1 MNDFVSIFKKDIL
14 YIVDRML
21 DDLIINKSFNKLR
34 ISYDFVSKSRQGDIS
49 TNLLIILKNF
59 LLNKN
64 FDLNKYLHQEILNL
78 KYVNKVDIVKA
89 GFINVFFK
97 EEFLIEKLNCVLIQY
112 LILLS

>member
-49 TNLLIILKNF
+49 TNLL
-59 LLNKN
+59 
-64 FDLNKYLHQEILNL
+64 
-78 KYVNKVDIVKA
+78 
-89 GFINVFFK
+89 
-97 EEFLIEKLNCVLIQY
+97 
-112 LILLS
+112 